1 MGTRRSVC
9 VRACV
14 GAQAPMGLRAR
25 VCMHARALVCWQQGA
40 WCWGWLDCRGR
51 APRGGSQPWQ
61 SVLSGRGLESS
72 GVRCAGGGSAAAGVP
87 GRRGLNGRGVRW
99 AGGVLTAAGCAALEV
114 ARLQRGCR
122 AGGVTTAAESAE
134 REGSRHGNAPAVPRG
149 EGSGEDGRTQ
159 ERVRVCVC
167 WGAGADGAVCACVC
181 ACERNRKLAAG
192 CVVLGMARLPWGAPQ
207 GGSQPRQSVLSGRG
221 LDSSGVH
228 CCRCARQEGSQ
239 RPEGTRQRQGVL
251 CWRWLDCSGDAEQE
265 GSRLPQRV
273 QSGRGL
279 DSSRVCCAG
288 GGSTAAGV
296 LAGGV
301 STAAECAEREG
312 SRQQRDALCWRW
324 LNCSEGAGRRGR
336 RGIGRGRGGCGAWRE
351 WGKAQ
356 VAWW

>member
-228 CCRCARQEGSQ
+228 CWRWLNCCRRGLNGRGVRWAGGDSTAAGCAVLEVARLRRGCRAGGVSTAAESAEREGPRQQ
-239 RPEGTRQRQGVL
+239 QGVL
-251 CWRWLDCSGDAEQE
+251 CWRWLDCSG
-265 GSRLPQRV
+265 
-273 QSGRGL
+273 
-279 DSSRVCCAG
+279 C
-288 GGSTAAGV
+288 
-296 LAGGV
+296 
-301 STAAECAEREG
+301 
-312 SRQQRDALCWRW
+312 
-324 LNCSEGAGRRGR
+324 AGRRGLDR
-336 RGIGRGRGGCGAWRE
+336 SGVC
-351 WGKAQ
+351 
-356 VAWW
+356 